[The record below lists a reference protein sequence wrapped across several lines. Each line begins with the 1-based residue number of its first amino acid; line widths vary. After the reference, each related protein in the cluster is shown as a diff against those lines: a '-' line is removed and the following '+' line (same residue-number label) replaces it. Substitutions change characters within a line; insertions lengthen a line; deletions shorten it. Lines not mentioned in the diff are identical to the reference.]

1 MTIQIVDKVVSAY
14 KRWSHFVLL
23 FQEIQQELQ
32 KPSKSA
38 GKRGIPSHYP
48 GQFFQ
53 VYTCECK
60 RGFHF
65 HPSFTNH
72 IRVSESM
79 VFFGAAEDSL
89 NRFFPLVIQ
98 SFHPECVSDIFSNF
112 HIGFPYVA
120 SYYFYTVFAFCTLT
134 KIWT

>member
-1 MTIQIVDKVVSAY
+1 MFCLSRKSN
-14 KRWSHFVLL
+14 KSCK
-23 FQEIQQELQ
+23 

-38 GKRGIPSHYP
+38 GKRGIFSHYP

-65 HPSFTNH
+65 HPCFTNH

-79 VFFGAAEDSL
+79 VFFGAAENSL

-98 SFHPECVSDIFSNF
+98 SFHPECVSDIILLIEDGQIAEKGTHEELMALN
-112 HIGFPYVA
+112 GRYA
-120 SYYFYTVFAFCTLT
+120 LMYRTQTGTAA
-134 KIWT
+134 